1 MADFVIT
8 KEEEE
13 WGSINYHGDKYSAWE
28 AFCQLNRKRH
38 LWQSYSSEKKVLES
52 HSFYDRVFR
61 CKQPAPVW
69 ISTTVNRTAP
79 KTRNGT
85 PKSGEYTKDHPF
97 SSRLATRAILTDHQ
111 WLLDDFNLFFAEFLK
126 ITKTVGVTSD
136 ENEDVKID
144 SNGDGEV
151 SVSKIITE
159 RYEHIQFINVKTL
172 NQSWGLP
179 LDIPDWYLFSEEK
192 RSPARLPI

>member
-8 KEEEE
+8 KEDEE
-13 WGSINYHGDKYSAWE
+13 WGSINFHGDKYSAWE

-38 LWQSYSSEKKVLES
+38 LWQSYSSEKKVFES
-52 HSFYDRVFR
+52 HNFYDRVFR

-69 ISTTVNRTAP
+69 ISSEVNRTVP
-79 KTRNGT
+79 KTKKGT

-111 WLLDDFNLFFAEFLK
+111 WLLDDFNLFFTEFMK

-136 ENEDVKID
+136 ENMDVKIESD
-144 SNGDGEV
+144 DNGEV
-151 SVSKIITE
+151 SIPIIITE
-159 RYEHIQFINVKTL
+159 RYNNIQFINTKTSS
-172 NQSWGLP
+172 QRWGLP